1 MEGPGGL
8 QSMGLQTV
16 GHDEATNTHTHTLFK
31 SSVLSVSF
39 KKRLMLRTDDY
50 CLIIFKILVC
60 FLVEETQVVVVF
72 LFSVFSLSVYTHFSL
87 NLKNFTIIMIIDIL
101 LFSFSVMV
109 CN

>member
-1 MEGPGGL
+1 
-8 QSMGLQTV
+8 
-16 GHDEATNTHTHTLFK
+16 
-31 SSVLSVSF
+31 
-39 KKRLMLRTDDY
+39 MLRTDDY

>member
-1 MEGPGGL
+1 
-8 QSMGLQTV
+8 
-16 GHDEATNTHTHTLFK
+16 
-31 SSVLSVSF
+31 
-39 KKRLMLRTDDY
+39 MLRTDGY

-60 FLVEETQVVVVF
+60 FLVEETGFLGFF

-87 NLKNFTIIMIIDIL
+87 NLKNFTIIMIVDIL